1 MNTKAGG
8 KNLEGSLR
16 GFAHR
21 DNINVTFKGRVP
33 NERLPLLLNT
43 AEAFVLPSLYEGN
56 PKALLEAMACGLP
69 VIATPVEGNREVV
82 MHKVNGYLT
91 AGTTPETLQ
100 EAIAEV
106 FSDGELRRKL
116 GQAARK
122 YTLANFSLETLIQ
135 REISVL
141 KQLVEA

>member
-1 MNTKAGG
+1 MNTKAGV

-21 DNINVTFKGRVP
+21 DNVNVTFKGRVP
-33 NERLPLLLNT
+33 NEQLPLLLNI

-82 MHKVNGYLT
+82 KHKVNGCLT
-91 AGTTPETLQ
+91 SGISP
-100 EAIAEV
+100 EAIREAIMEV
-106 FSDGELRRKL
+106 LSNTELRIQIGK
-116 GQAARK
+116 QARTFIEENYSVGA
-122 YTLANFSLETLIQ
+122 LIQ
-135 REISVL
+135 REL
-141 KQLVEA
+141 ALVESSS